1 MKRKRRLE
9 GNWENRKAKGGKN
22 RSIKEWRGNIK
33 SWAKVKERKKT
44 TNGKEQWK
52 EIKKVWEIV
61 NKEKKRKKNYRRH
74 RNEDM
79 EKIFQWGGG
88 RKGGEKK
95 KEKEG

>member
-52 EIKKVWEIV
+52 EIKKSVGNCEQ
-61 NKEKKRKKNYRRH
+61 R
-74 RNEDM
+74 
-79 EKIFQWGGG
+79 
-88 RKGGEKK
+88 KK
-95 KEKEG
+95 KEKELSKT